1 MDLVGTIARKHNVGY
16 TTVVRILEH
25 HTAQSAQQ

>member
-25 HTAQSAQQ
+25 HTAQQ

>member
-1 MDLVGTIARKHNVGY
+1 VGTIARKHNVGY

-25 HTAQSAQQ
+25 HTAQQ